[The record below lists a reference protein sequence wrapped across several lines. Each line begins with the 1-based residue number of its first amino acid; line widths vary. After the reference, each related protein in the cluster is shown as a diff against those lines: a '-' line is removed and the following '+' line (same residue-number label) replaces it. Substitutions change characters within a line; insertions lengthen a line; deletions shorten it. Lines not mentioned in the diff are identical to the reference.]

1 MFERVVLM
9 KKLLSKPIQWLVL
22 GVTLIIVVVSTML
35 SFNVQP
41 NYDMTTYLPKDSQT
55 KQGLEILDTTF
66 GNHAL
71 VELMIGD
78 VSLLEAYQLKQDIL
92 AVEGVLTVLWLDNQA
107 DITQPDEIDPLVLSQ
122 FYRNNQALM
131 QVVFEEDSYDLSIE
145 SSIDAINDILIH
157 HESAL
162 RGDVIDNIYSK
173 EIADKE
179 MYKIMFYIV
188 PICLLILLVASRS
201 WLEPVIVLV
210 VLGVGVMINLGTN
223 IFLPNVSF
231 ITLTIASA
239 LQLAISLDY
248 SLFFI
253 HRYYEFKDDG
263 LDKIEASDKAFKKSL
278 PVITASA
285 ATTIIG
291 FVALFLMQ
299 YRIGLDIGLV
309 LSKGI
314 ILSFLSVIFVLPVL
328 MVIFDK
334 WIEKLRHRH
343 FLFHLGGL
351 KKLYI
356 KYRYVLSLI
365 LVVFLVGGLYLYQNV
380 DYLYGNNAYEEN
392 DSVVALD
399 QKAIDGVYGSYD
411 SLTFL
416 LKDSTKEQEITLIST
431 LSQENH
437 VLNIDALYTVVDPMT
452 PEQLI
457 PKEVLAVYRQGD
469 YTRVTIY
476 IDLLEE
482 TPEMY
487 TFYEELSET
496 IGGEY
501 DEFYILGLS
510 ASITE
515 IRETVRDDTPIVI
528 GVSILLIMIVLYIV
542 FKNIWM
548 VLILIISI
556 QSAIWLNVGLLSL
569 SNRPVIYIGYLVVFA
584 LQLGATIDY
593 AVLFGNRYLEARK
606 TRDKNQALGYG
617 LTHATIP
624 MMTSGLVLAAA
635 GFAEM
640 FLSENHVVS
649 DIGLLLGR
657 GALLSLGVV
666 LFILPSLIYLF
677 DRFIYRNKKNII
689 DKD

>member
-1 MFERVVLM
+1 M